1 MSIKLSHFG
10 VCVSDLDAALRFY
23 CDGLGFEKGASFNM
37 GNEFKPVL
45 EVEGDVDL
53 TSMFITRDGFT
64 VELSYYKSP
73 GSYGAPK
80 SSRNHLGIT
89 HMTYHVT
96 GLQALI
102 EKLKCYGGKVIE
114 QTRMNVANRDG
125 SKLELVFIADPD
137 GNRLELMEQ
146 VAGTTA

>member
-23 CDGLGFEKGASFNM
+23 CDGLGFAKGASFNM

-45 EVEGDVDL
+45 EVEGDIDL

-73 GSYGAPK
+73 GTHGTPH
-80 SSRNHLGIT
+80 SSRNHLGVT

-96 GLQALI
+96 GLPALI
-102 EKLKCYGGKVIE
+102 EKLESCGGTVVE
-114 QTRMNVANRDG
+114 EARMSVANPDG
-125 SKLELVFIADPD
+125 SSIELVFVADPD

-146 VAGTTA
+146 VPAATG